1 MHNHKNL
8 TKMKQKY
15 RNWSK
20 SFLNVKRNKKYIFI
34 IMIKEI
40 STVITEYYDRINEL
54 EEKLK
59 AIKHK
64 GKPKH

>member
-1 MHNHKNL
+1 
-8 TKMKQKY
+8 
-15 RNWSK
+15 
-20 SFLNVKRNKKYIFI
+20 
-34 IMIKEI
+34 MIKEI